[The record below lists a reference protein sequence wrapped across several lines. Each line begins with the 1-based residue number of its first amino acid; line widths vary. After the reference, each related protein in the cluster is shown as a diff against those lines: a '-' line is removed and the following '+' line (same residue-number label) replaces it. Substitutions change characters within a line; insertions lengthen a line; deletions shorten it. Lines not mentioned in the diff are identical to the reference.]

1 MNEYNYLVYEPTPQG
16 EGIALALFTTMEL
29 ASVFMDAYFTK
40 FYNERKLAVKK
51 VPVNSSNNLQS
62 YMAIDV
68 YSDIGD

>member
-16 EGIALALFTTMEL
+16 EGIALAVFTTMEQ
-29 ASVFMDAYFTK
+29 ASVYMDAYFTK

-51 VPVNSSNNLQS
+51 VPVNSSNNIQS

-68 YSDIGD
+68 YSDIEG

>member
-1 MNEYNYLVYEPTPQG
+1 MSEYNYLVYEPTPHG
-16 EGIALALFTTMEL
+16 EGIALAVFTTMEQ
-29 ASVFMDAYFTK
+29 ASIFMDAYFTK

-68 YSDIGD
+68 YSDIEE

>member
-1 MNEYNYLVYEPTPQG
+1 MSEYNYLVYEPTPQG
-16 EGIALALFTTMEL
+16 EGIAIALLTTMEQ

-68 YSDIGD
+68 YSDIEE

>member
-1 MNEYNYLVYEPTPQG
+1 MSEYNYLVYEPTPQG
-16 EGIALALFTTMEL
+16 EGIAIALLSTMEQ

-68 YSDIGD
+68 YSDIEE